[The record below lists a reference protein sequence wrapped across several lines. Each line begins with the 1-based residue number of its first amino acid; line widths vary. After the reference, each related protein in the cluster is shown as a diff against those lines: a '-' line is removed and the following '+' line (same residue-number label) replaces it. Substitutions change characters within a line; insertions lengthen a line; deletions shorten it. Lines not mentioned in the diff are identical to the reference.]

1 MKSVNI
7 TSFFWAWTF
16 LYFLT
21 HSVDAY
27 LGVFKP
33 KVLIDFNIFL
43 PQICPST
50 DTVLGRHPKDSKWFS
65 GIEIR
70 NEMVMSVE
78 VTSNLKCSRC
88 FLKDHLKNIYCDE
101 WATMGNMR
109 FAPQRN
115 ISSEMHRKFA
125 MQLYVHIRQSMSS
138 FFIIF
143 QMCQIFVISHKFSKN
158 VDMFWI
164 I

>member
-1 MKSVNI
+1 MNSVNI

-78 VTSNLKCSRC
+78 VTSNLKCSSC
-88 FLKDHLKNIYCDE
+88 FLKDHLKNISIL
-101 WATMGNMR
+101 WWMGNNR
-109 FAPQRN
+109 KYEVCASTKDFQRN
-115 ISSEMHRKFA
+115 VSKFA
-125 MQLYVHIRQSMSS
+125 IQLYV
-138 FFIIF
+138 
-143 QMCQIFVISHKFSKN
+143 SKN
-158 VDMFWI
+158 TI
-164 I
+164 

>member
-1 MKSVNI
+1 MNSVNI

-101 WATMGNMR
+101 WATIG
-109 FAPQRN
+109 N
-115 ISSEMHRKFA
+115 ISSEMFQNLLYYNFMYQKTQYSKFW
-125 MQLYVHIRQSMSS
+125 SM
-138 FFIIF
+138 
-143 QMCQIFVISHKFSKN
+143 KN
-158 VDMFWI
+158 I
-164 I
+164 N

>member
-1 MKSVNI
+1 MKPVNI

-138 FFIIF
+138 FLSFFKCAKFLSFLKNF
-143 QMCQIFVISHKFSKN
+143 QKMLTCFG
-158 VDMFWI
+158 
-164 I
+164 